1 MRTDP
6 IAVLRDELS
15 HQGLLRDQQPDDE
28 VLQMMLE
35 VEGGSPSEVARAIMD
50 AHSAERRVTTDSERP
65 SEPVAV
71 RAPAAINP
79 NNFGDTPEHGPV
91 QHLFMMLWDQPWFGA
106 LWRLGSWPFSLVGT
120 VLLWV
125 LRVTRL
131 VHTPESSPGTIS
143 RFAEDPAMSAQRW
156 IDALERDTAGSVS
169 SDAVSSNRTPLPPFV
184 ACSYS
189 DALRM
194 AKQSTKILVVV
205 LTSQVHGDNH
215 LFRQQVLTNS
225 TLVRMLHSTDF
236 LLWGGDVQTREGFQ
250 VATLLEASTF
260 PFMAF
265 IALQPRRSRSRG
277 TVVPHPAVLSRIE
290 GSPQSVLSASAIC
303 SHIQDVLLPRT
314 QSYLGRLRREQHQR
328 VMERELRAEQDRA
341 YAESSRRDHERILQR
356 RAEEQQRAS
365 EAHSAAIFEAQR
377 TQQQQLIAEWRMWAQ
392 AHLVPK
398 EPVAN
403 RGTAIRVSIKFPDGR
418 NLQRHFRP
426 TDTLEQLYAYVD
438 TIDSQV
444 DEPPVCAPQDYQ
456 HSFPFT
462 LVQTYPHHVLP
473 NQGSFGVPLENLE
486 GFGPSANLIVEP
498 SRAAGHLD
506 QEESE
511 DEDDEN

>member
-1 MRTDP
+1 MQADP

-15 HQGLLRDQQPDDE
+15 RQGLPHDQQPDIE

-35 VEGGSPSEVARAIMD
+35 VEGGSPSDAARAIME
-50 AHSAERRVTTDSERP
+50 AHSAERRVTTESERA
-65 SEPVAV
+65 SETAATH
-71 RAPAAINP
+71 APATITP
-79 NNFGDTPEHGPV
+79 EIPRETPEHGPI
-91 QHLFMMLWDQPWFGA
+91 QHLLMMLWDQPWFGA

-120 VLLWV
+120 VLLWL
-125 LRVTRL
+125 LRVARL
-131 VHTPESSPGTIS
+131 VRAPESHPGSTS
-143 RFAEDPAMSAQRW
+143 RFAEDPATSAQRW
-156 IDALERDTAGSVS
+156 IDTLERDTAGSVS
-169 SDAVSSNRTPLPPFV
+169 SDAVASNRAPLPPFV

-189 DALRM
+189 DALRS

-215 LFRQQVLTNS
+215 LFRQQVLTNAM
-225 TLVRMLHSTDF
+225 LVRMLHSPDF
-236 LLWGGDVQTREGFQ
+236 LVWGGDVQTREGFR
-250 VATLLEASTF
+250 VAMLLEASTF

-277 TVVPHPAVLSRIE
+277 TMVPHPAVLSRIE
-290 GSPQSVLSASAIC
+290 GSPQSVLSAAAIC

-314 QSYLGRLRREQHQR
+314 QSYLGQLRREQHQR

-341 YAESSRRDHERILQR
+341 YAESSRRDQERILQR
-356 RAEEQQRAS
+356 RAEEQQRVS
-365 EAHSAAIFEAQR
+365 EAHSAAISEAQR
-377 TQQQQLIAEWRMWAQ
+377 ANQQRRVAEWRMWAQ
-392 AHLVPK
+392 AHLVPR

-403 RGTAIRVSIKFPDGR
+403 RGTAIRVSIKLPDGR
-418 NLQRHFRP
+418 NLQRHFSP
-426 TDTLEQLYAYVD
+426 TNSLEQLYAYVD

-456 HSFPFT
+456 HSFPFA
-462 LVQTYPHHVLP
+462 LVQTYPRRVLP
-473 NQGSFGVPLENLE
+473 NQESLDMPLENLE

-498 SRAAGHLD
+498 SRAAGHMD

-511 DEDDEN
+511 EDED